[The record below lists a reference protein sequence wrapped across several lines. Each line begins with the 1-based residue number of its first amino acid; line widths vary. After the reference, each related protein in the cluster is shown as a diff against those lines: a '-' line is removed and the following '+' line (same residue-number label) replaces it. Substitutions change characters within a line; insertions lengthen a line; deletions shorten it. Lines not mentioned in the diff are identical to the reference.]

1 MEEKEKSTNNRVF
14 LILAIIL
21 LVLSGVLGWQLFE
34 QKSEN
39 DRKTEVITQ
48 INKEKDGLTKSL
60 TAELDEL
67 LEKYKDL
74 EEENGKL
81 TSELEAQRQ
90 EILALKADVEKYKGD
105 QSKLNWLK
113 GQLDMYKTKYAKLE
127 AKYDSLAAVTQVLV
141 ADKAALQTSLTA
153 EQGKNQELTQEN
165 VNLSSTVAR
174 GSMLKAE
181 RISIEG
187 VRGLK
192 EKVMTKGSR
201 SEKLRICFILGENP
215 IAKPG
220 NKSIYMRIIDPEGK
234 VVNNGRD
241 EEFEFEGGRMVF
253 TLVKEVNY
261 QNKQMDICVFQNAP
275 TSKGFKAGKYTVEI
289 YTDKVLIGSANVSLR

>member
-34 QKSEN
+34 QKTEN
-39 DRKTEVITQ
+39 DRKTEVIKQ
-48 INKEKDGLTKSL
+48 INTEKDNL

-67 LEKYKDL
+67 LENYKDL

-81 TSELEAQRQ
+81 TNELEAQRQ

-113 GQLDMYKTKYAKLE
+113 GQLDMYKTKYASLE
-127 AKYDSLAAVTQVLV
+127 AKYDSLSAVTQVLV
-141 ADKAALQTSLTA
+141 ADKAALQTSLTQ

-174 GSMLKAE
+174 GSMLTAY

-187 VRGLK
+187 VRGEK

-201 SEKLRICFILGENP
+201 SEKLRICFILGENA
-215 IAKPG
+215 ITKPG
-220 NKSIYMRIIDPEGK
+220 NKNIYMRIIDPEGK

-275 TSKGFKAGKYTVEI
+275 SSKGFKAGKYTVEI
-289 YTDKVLIGSANVSLR
+289 YTDKVLIGSANISLR